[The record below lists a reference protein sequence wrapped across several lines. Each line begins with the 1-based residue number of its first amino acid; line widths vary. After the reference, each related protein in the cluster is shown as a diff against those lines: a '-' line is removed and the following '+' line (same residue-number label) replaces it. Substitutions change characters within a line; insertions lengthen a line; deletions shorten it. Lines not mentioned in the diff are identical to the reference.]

1 MKKTATVVLS
11 LVTVA
16 VGVWVLSGTQTLNS
30 ACTLR
35 GQPVGVGA
43 CDYRLPFYLLGA
55 ALMALGAVTLMV
67 TIVTQLRTARRKS
80 IRRAGSTISTLHSH
94 DVDPL
99 RDVA

>member
-1 MKKTATVVLS
+1 MVLS

-35 GQPVGVGA
+35 GQPVVGA

-55 ALMALGAVTLMV
+55 ALMALGAVTLIV
-67 TIVTQLRTARRKS
+67 TIVTQLRAARRES
-80 IRRAGSTISTLHSH
+80 IRRAGSTISTLHSQ